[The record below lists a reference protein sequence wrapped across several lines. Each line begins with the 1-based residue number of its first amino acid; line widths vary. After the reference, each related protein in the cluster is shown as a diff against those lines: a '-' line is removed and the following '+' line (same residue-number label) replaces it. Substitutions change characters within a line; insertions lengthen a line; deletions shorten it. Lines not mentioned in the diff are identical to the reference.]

1 MILVITDRR
10 NREIKALIRISPL
23 NRTHNGDANIYH
35 ANADHL
41 EDIEEVLFYAR
52 DNMKFP
58 CAFHLLS
65 HVEHP
70 DDFKKVKSDFSK
82 LFKRALKRQYKKS
95 EQEVPEVLLIYSIE
109 FKTTT
114 IDEINDTDNAFIKD
128 ENTSRIKLPFL
139 HMHVCV
145 IADCKKTIPQAF
157 PKKAM
162 QALNE
167 IDGLTKARYFKS
179 KDRYVNEYDDVT
191 QESTLKRT
199 KAQMYKALKKELDDV
214 FERVKYLAKIEQK
227 DREKIPFKKAF
238 GTSRL
243 TKRKVTAGKTA
254 EVASE

>member
-1 MILVITDRR
+1 VILVITDRR
-10 NREIKALIRISPL
+10 NREIKAPIRISPL

-167 IDGLTKARYFKS
+167 IDGLTKARYFKT
-179 KDRYVNEYDDVT
+179 KPRYVSVYNDETKERIAQYMQEKLYKKLNTEFDDVYDRMT
-191 QESTLKRT
+191 
-199 KAQMYKALKKELDDV
+199 YI
-214 FERVKYLAKIEQK
+214 AKTEQK
-227 DREKIPFKKAF
+227 DRDKIPFKKAF
-238 GTSRL
+238 GTSQL

-254 EVASE
+254 EVATD